1 MENNCE
7 NQIILTVTGT
17 DKIGIVAAVAVL
29 VILGYNRG
37 VSFRNFMQEAFAT
50 MDVYLKKRWDLVPNL
65 IEIVKSYAKHEKTLL
80 EELTQIRTKSYGELW
95 AEEKIDTNLQLGQ
108 ALSRIVAV
116 AENYPDLK
124 ANESYML
131 LMKQM
136 SSVEDEIA
144 NARKYYNGTVRE
156 FNTFLDLF
164 PTNIIGKLFGM
175 KRAKMFEIDGAQRE
189 NIKVDM

>member
-1 MENNCE
+1 MDSGL
-7 NQIILTVTGT
+7 IIY
-17 DKIGIVAAVAVL
+17 IAAAIIVVCL
-29 VILGYNRG
+29 ILGYNKG
-37 VSFRNFMQEAFAT
+37 VSLRNFVQEAFAT

-65 IEIVKSYAKHEKTLL
+65 IEIVKNYAKHEKTLL
-80 EELTQIRTKSYGELW
+80 EELTSLRTKNYGELS
-95 AEEKIDTNLQLGQ
+95 ASEKIDTNVHLGQ
-108 ALSRIVAV
+108 TLSRIVAV

-136 SSVEDEIA
+136 SAVEDDIA

-164 PTNIIGKLFGM
+164 PTNLIGLIFGM
-175 KRAKMFEIDGAQRE
+175 KRAKMFEIESTQRE
-189 NIKVDM
+189 NVKVEM